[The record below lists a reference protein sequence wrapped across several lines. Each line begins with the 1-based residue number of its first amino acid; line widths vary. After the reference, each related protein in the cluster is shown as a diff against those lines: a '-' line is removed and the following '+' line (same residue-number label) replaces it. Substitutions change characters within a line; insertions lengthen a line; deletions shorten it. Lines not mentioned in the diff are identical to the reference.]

1 MKRSDF
7 HYELPDELIARYPF
21 AERTASRLLCLGGRW
36 RRGSSSVRGTPDLL
50 QPQDLLVFNDTRVIP
65 ARVYGKKASGGQL
78 EMLVERVIETDA
90 ALVHLKVSR
99 TSGGGR
105 APDP

>member
-1 MKRSDF
+1 
-7 HYELPDELIARYPF
+7 LPNALQ
-21 AERTASRLLCLGGRW
+21 SRLLCLEGADGAVDH
-36 RRGSSSVRGTPDLL
+36 RRFEELPDLL

-99 TSGGGR
+99 TPAVGARLILEGW
-105 APDP
+105 P